1 MNTKR
6 NRDTWVFW
14 LTGVFVLVAIS
25 VFAFAIIRNQKR
37 STDTPVRISLAPE
50 PRSTKLG
57 EFRVVRVADGDSLT
71 LVGSDG
77 IELSIRLRGIDAP
90 ELGQP
95 YGLESKE
102 ALQGMLASIPVTLDE
117 PKKGKYGRYVAN
129 VFAGELWV
137 NKEMVAGGHAWCDQ
151 VNAFDSVLY
160 ATEHEAKQRKLG
172 LWSTH
177 DSVPPWVWRA
187 ERK

>member
-1 MNTKR
+1 MNKKR

-14 LTGVFVLVAIS
+14 LTSLFVMVAIS

-37 STDTPVRISLAPE
+37 SADVPVGISPAPE
-50 PRSTKLG
+50 SRSTKLG

-71 LVGSDG
+71 LVGSDE

-117 PKKGKYGRYVAN
+117 PKKGKYGRYVVN

-160 ATEHEAKQRKLG
+160 SIERESKHRKLG
-172 LWSTH
+172 IWGTQ
-177 DSVPPWVWRA
+177 DPVPPWVWRA